1 MTDISN
7 LHVSDNGILFVFNQK
22 VTTEGLFREEKVGMI
37 EIVRSVDASV
47 KSSRWA
53 TIVKAGPG
61 LIDKGLVVGAKVLI
75 ENLQWSRAIKLDD
88 GTSVWKTDETKIL
101 GVGEEE

>member
-7 LHVSDNGILFVFNQK
+7 LHVAENGILFKFDQV
-22 VTTEGLFREEKVGMI
+22 VTSEGLFREEKVGRI

-53 TIVKAGPG
+53 TVLKVGPKI
-61 LIDKGLVVGAKVLI
+61 IDKGVVVGAKVLI
-75 ENLQWSRAIKLDD
+75 EQLQWSRAIKLDD

-101 GVGEEE
+101 GVGEEG

>member
-7 LHVSDNGILFVFNQK
+7 LHVAENGILFKFDQV

-53 TIVKAGPG
+53 TVLKVGPG
-61 LIDKGLVVGAKVLI
+61 IRDVGVIVGAKVLI
-75 ENLQWSRAIKLDD
+75 EQLQWSRAIKLDD

-101 GVGEEE
+101 AVGEED

>member
-7 LHVSDNGILFVFNQK
+7 LHVSDNGLLFKFDQV
-22 VTTEGLFREEKVGMI
+22 VTTEGLFREEKIGMI

-53 TIVKAGPG
+53 TVLKVGPG
-61 LIDKGLVVGAKVLI
+61 IIDKGIVVGAKVLI
-75 ENLQWSRAIKLDD
+75 EQLQWSRAIKLDD
-88 GTSVWKTDETKIL
+88 GTSVWKTDESKL
-101 GVGEEE
+101 LAVGIEE